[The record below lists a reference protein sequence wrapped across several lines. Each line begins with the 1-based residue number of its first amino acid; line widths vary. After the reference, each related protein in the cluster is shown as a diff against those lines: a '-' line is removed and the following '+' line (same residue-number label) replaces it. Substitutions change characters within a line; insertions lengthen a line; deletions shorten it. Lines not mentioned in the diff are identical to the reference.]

1 MVSDHVCHENLC
13 SISFLAPSLL
23 TQQKEEKSEV
33 ESPQESKNNAAEK
46 LCLANTKEKT
56 PMCLINELARFNK
69 VCYCQFFFFLG
80 LNLSVVSFQVVQF
93 LNFFFFC
100 FMLSDENGSKLWVLD
115 VKKVPFQWMLVEF
128 LFIGIKG
135 VFNHYRGLQWIFSL
149 CVSFF

>member
-69 VCYCQFFFFLG
+69 VCYCQFFFFFRVKFVCCVIPG
-80 LNLSVVSFQVVQF
+80 CAIFK
-93 LNFFFFC
+93 FFFFFASC
-100 FMLSDENGSKLWVLD
+100 YQMKMVLSFG
-115 VKKVPFQWMLVEF
+115 FWM
-128 LFIGIKG
+128 
-135 VFNHYRGLQWIFSL
+135 
-149 CVSFF
+149 